1 MLLDD
6 EGASDLFVRVTQ
18 LVAQAAVPRDAA
30 RALGLGRMV
39 ALQKRNGR
47 VRGIVIGDFT
57 RRLVARCFV
66 SLLCSRDLVRRVLF
80 VC

>member
-1 MLLDD
+1 MLPDD

-39 ALQKRNGR
+39 ALQNQTAESGA
-47 VRGIVIGDFT
+47 
-57 RRLVARCFV
+57 L
-66 SLLCSRDLVRRVLF
+66 
-80 VC
+80 